1 MAKTTPKKTK
11 KKTTEPQSEETTL
24 EKELNAFEE
33 ITDTIDLEELDNTTF
48 EQPIASPH
56 EKIILTKRGL
66 EILNNELTELK
77 SVKRVEISDR
87 IRQARSLGDISE
99 NSEYE
104 EAKREQGIIENRIL
118 ELEQMLQSAIIDE
131 VEVNDFIVRV
141 GTIVSL
147 ENLDLKKK
155 EEYRIVSTLEADPLQ
170 NMISNLSPFGSALI
184 NRKKGEV
191 IRVMSPAGCKRY
203 RILDVKKDS

>member
-1 MAKTTPKKTK
+1 MAKVPAKKTK
-11 KKTTEPQSEETTL
+11 KKTTDQQKEESTL

-33 ITDTIDLEELDNTTF
+33 ITDSLDIDEIDTISF
-48 EQPIASPH
+48 EPPAGPH

-104 EAKREQGIIENRIL
+104 EAKREQGIIENRIV
-118 ELEQMLQSAIIDE
+118 ELEQMLQSAVIDE
-131 VEVNDFIVRV
+131 VEFNDFVVRV
-141 GTIVSL
+141 GTKVIL
-147 ENLDLKKK
+147 ENLDLKKQ
-155 EEYRIVSTLEADPLQ
+155 EEYRIVSTLEADPLV
-170 NMISNLSPFGSALI
+170 NMISNLSPFGSAMI

-191 IRVMSPAGCKRY
+191 IRVISPAGCKRY

>member
-1 MAKTTPKKTK
+1 MTKKTK
-11 KKTTEPQSEETTL
+11 KKTDQVEDESTL

-33 ITDTIDLEELDNTTF
+33 LTDTMDLDEVDTSSYEA
-48 EQPIASPH
+48 PKGPH

-77 SVKRVEISDR
+77 SVKRLEISDR

-118 ELEQMLQSAIIDE
+118 ELEQMLQSAVIDE
-131 VEVNDFIVRV
+131 VEVNDFVVRV
-141 GTIVSL
+141 GTKVVL
-147 ENLDLKKK
+147 QNLDLNQK
-155 EEYRIVSTLEADPLQ
+155 ETYRIVSTLEADPLE
-170 NMISNLSPFGSALI
+170 NMISNLSPFGAAMV

>member
-1 MAKTTPKKTK
+1 MAKVPAKKTK
-11 KKTTEPQSEETTL
+11 KKITDQQKEESTL

-33 ITDTIDLEELDNTTF
+33 ITDSLDIDEIDNISF
-48 EQPIASPH
+48 NSPAEPH

-104 EAKREQGIIENRIL
+104 EAKREQGIIENRIV
-118 ELEQMLQSAIIDE
+118 ELEQMLQSAVIDE
-131 VEVNDFIVRV
+131 VEFNDFVVRV
-141 GTIVSL
+141 GTKVIL
-147 ENLDLKKK
+147 ENLDLKKQ
-155 EEYRIVSTLEADPLQ
+155 EEYRIVSTLEADPLV
-170 NMISNLSPFGSALI
+170 NMISNLSPFGSAMI

>member
-1 MAKTTPKKTK
+1 MTKKTK
-11 KKTTEPQSEETTL
+11 KKTDQQDDESTL

-33 ITDTIDLEELDNTTF
+33 ITDTMDLDEVDTSTYEA
-48 EQPIASPH
+48 PKGPH

-77 SVKRVEISDR
+77 SVKRLEISDR

-118 ELEQMLQSAIIDE
+118 ELEQMLQSAVIDE
-131 VEVNDFIVRV
+131 VEVNDFVVRV
-141 GTIVSL
+141 GTKVVL
-147 ENLDLKKK
+147 QNLDLDKK
-155 EEYRIVSTLEADPLQ
+155 ETYRIVSTLEADPLE
-170 NMISNLSPFGSALI
+170 NMISNLSPFGASMI

>member
-1 MAKTTPKKTK
+1 MAKTTTK
-11 KKTTEPQSEETTL
+11 KAKKKATDQQTEESTL
-24 EKELNAFEE
+24 EKELSAFEE
-33 ITDTIDLEELDNTTF
+33 ITDSLDVDEIETTSY
-48 EQPIASPH
+48 EPPSGPH

-131 VEVNDFIVRV
+131 VEINDFVVRV
-141 GTIVSL
+141 GTKVML
-147 ENLDLKKK
+147 ENLDLKIK
-155 EEYRIVSTLEADPLQ
+155 EEYRIVSTLEADPLE
-170 NMISNLSPFGSALI
+170 NMISNLSPFGSAMI

>member
-1 MAKTTPKKTK
+1 MTKKTK
-11 KKTTEPQSEETTL
+11 KKTDQVEDESTL

-33 ITDTIDLEELDNTTF
+33 LTDTMDLDEVDTSSYEA
-48 EQPIASPH
+48 PKGPH

-77 SVKRVEISDR
+77 SVKRLEISDR

-118 ELEQMLQSAIIDE
+118 ELEQMLQSAVIDE
-131 VEVNDFIVRV
+131 VEVNDFVVRV
-141 GTIVSL
+141 GTKVVL
-147 ENLDLKKK
+147 QNLDLNQK
-155 EEYRIVSTLEADPLQ
+155 ETYRIVSTLEADPLE
-170 NMISNLSPFGSALI
+170 NMISNLSPFGAAMI

>member
-1 MAKTTPKKTK
+1 MTKKTK
-11 KKTTEPQSEETTL
+11 KKTDQVEDESTL

-33 ITDTIDLEELDNTTF
+33 LTDTMDLDEVDTSSYEA
-48 EQPIASPH
+48 PKGPH

-77 SVKRVEISDR
+77 SVKRLEISDR

-118 ELEQMLQSAIIDE
+118 ELEQMLQSAVIDK
-131 VEVNDFIVRV
+131 VEVNDFVVRV
-141 GTIVSL
+141 GTKVVL
-147 ENLDLKKK
+147 QNLDLNQK
-155 EEYRIVSTLEADPLQ
+155 ETYRIVSTLEADPLE
-170 NMISNLSPFGSALI
+170 NMISNLSPFGAAMI

>member
-1 MAKTTPKKTK
+1 MAKVPAKKTK
-11 KKTTEPQSEETTL
+11 KKTTDQKKEESTL

-33 ITDTIDLEELDNTTF
+33 ITDSLDIDEIDTISF
-48 EQPIASPH
+48 EPPAGPH

-104 EAKREQGIIENRIL
+104 EAKREQGIIENRIV
-118 ELEQMLQSAIIDE
+118 ELEQMLQSAVIDE
-131 VEVNDFIVRV
+131 VEFNDFMVRV
-141 GTIVSL
+141 GTKVIL
-147 ENLDLKKK
+147 ENLDLKKQ
-155 EEYRIVSTLEADPLQ
+155 EEYRIVSTLEADPLV
-170 NMISNLSPFGSALI
+170 NMISNLSPFGSAMI

-191 IRVMSPAGCKRY
+191 IRVVSPAGCKRY

>member
-1 MAKTTPKKTK
+1 MAKVPAKKTK
-11 KKTTEPQSEETTL
+11 KKTTDQKKEESTL

-33 ITDTIDLEELDNTTF
+33 ITDSLDIDEIDTISF
-48 EQPIASPH
+48 EPPAGPH

-104 EAKREQGIIENRIL
+104 EAKREQGIIENRIV
-118 ELEQMLQSAIIDE
+118 ELEQMLQSAVIDE
-131 VEVNDFIVRV
+131 VEFNDFVVRV
-141 GTIVSL
+141 GTKVIL
-147 ENLDLKKK
+147 ENLDLKKQ
-155 EEYRIVSTLEADPLQ
+155 EEYRIVSTLEADPLV
-170 NMISNLSPFGSALI
+170 NMISNLSPFGSAMI

-191 IRVMSPAGCKRY
+191 IRVISPAGCKRY

>member
-1 MAKTTPKKTK
+1 MAKTTSKKTK
-11 KKTTEPQSEETTL
+11 KKATDQQTEESTL
-24 EKELNAFEE
+24 EKELSAFEE
-33 ITDTIDLEELDNTTF
+33 ITDTLDIDEIETPSF
-48 EQPIASPH
+48 EPPVGPH

-118 ELEQMLQSAIIDE
+118 ELEQMLQSAVIDE
-131 VEVNDFIVRV
+131 VEVNDFVVRV
-141 GTIVSL
+141 GTKVTL
-147 ENLDLKKK
+147 ENLDLKKT
-155 EEYRIVSTLEADPLQ
+155 EEYRIVSTLEADPLE
-170 NMISNLSPFGSALI
+170 NMISNLSPFGSSMI